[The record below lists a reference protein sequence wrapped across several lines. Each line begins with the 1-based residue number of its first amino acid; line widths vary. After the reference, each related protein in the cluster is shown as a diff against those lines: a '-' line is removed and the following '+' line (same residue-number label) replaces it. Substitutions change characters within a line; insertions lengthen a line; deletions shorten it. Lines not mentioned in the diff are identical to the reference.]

1 MSILSVDTI
10 QPIGSGS
17 TVTLNAAKTAVGT
30 GITFESN
37 GQAIYAGII
46 TATTFVGNLT
56 GNPTGTLQTAAQP
69 NITSVGTL
77 SALTVSGNV
86 NCSAGDISIGTGTP
100 RQKLH
105 IHASDSGASNMV
117 FTNATTGNSAGDG
130 FIVGITG
137 GEDAQLNMQESADL
151 KFSTADT
158 ERFRI
163 TSDGYLKIGGHSA
176 NRDVGGLSAQM
187 VHLEGTSGS
196 ASISL
201 INNQN
206 SGGNSALYLGK
217 SRGTSIG
224 SNVILQNGD
233 PMGSIVWCGSDGND
247 MISQG
252 AVITAEVD
260 GTPGSNDMPG
270 RLVFK
275 TTADGAATTTE
286 RLRIASDGRIT
297 QIGKSGAATS
307 PAIDPLT
314 SYLMNDGESRL
325 QLCSTNSGSNASAI
339 ILSNESKHW
348 VVHQRGPVQSN
359 RFDIAYQD
367 IASPTD
373 MCATATKYFSIDT
386 NGTITTPSQP
396 SFRATKSGGPFNNG
410 THTVVWDQ
418 NQHNTGSNYNTS
430 NGRFTAP
437 VTGVYIFHAY
447 SIYTG
452 NSSNDTW
459 DFQKNGSNFP
469 GGRVHF
475 TNNGVGGAW
484 DNVGNTC
491 IISLSANDYIT
502 LRASSQEYHGGD
514 WTAFCGSLLG

>member
-1 MSILSVDTI
+1 MANGAPTVSNGLVI
-10 QPIGSGS
+10 SGVT
-17 TVTLNAAKTAVGT
+17 TVTTLDLNGDLDVDGHLNADNVS
-30 GITFESN
+30 I
-37 GQAIYAGII
+37 AGVV
-46 TATTFVGNLT
+46 TATSFVGNLT

-187 VHLEGTSGS
+187 VHLEGTSGA

-252 AVITAEVD
+252 AVIAAEVD

-275 TTADGAATTTE
+275 TTADGAATPTE
-286 RLRIASDGRIT
+286 RLRIHSTGQVTKPASCAFNVTANGNQT
-297 QIGKSGAATS
+297 LSSGGT
-307 PAIDPLT
+307 LT
-314 SYLMNDGESRL
+314 SWKTTDSRGFEN
-325 QLCSTNSGSNASAI
+325 TTTGGYFGSGI
-339 ILSNESKHW
+339 
-348 VVHQRGPVQSN
+348 
-359 RFDIAYQD
+359 
-367 IASPTD
+367 
-373 MCATATKYFSIDT
+373 
-386 NGTITTPSQP
+386 
-396 SFRATKSGGPFNNG
+396 
-410 THTVVWDQ
+410 
-418 NQHNTGSNYNTS
+418 
-430 NGRFTAP
+430 FTAP
-437 VTGVYIFHAY
+437 VTGAY
-447 SIYTG
+447 YFTSSILLMDTNG
-452 NSSNDTW
+452 TNSIHLYW
-459 DFQKNGSNFP
+459 QKNGSGTHTYWNTRFNSGDFGYQNYMP
-469 GGRVHF
+469 VA
-475 TNNGVGGAW
+475 GAC
-484 DNVGNTC
+484 TMY
-491 IISLSANDYIT
+491 LSAGDTCRI
-502 LRASSQEYHGGD
+502 RISFSGSSCGMYGADQNWGNWGG
-514 WTAFCGSLLG
+514 FLIG